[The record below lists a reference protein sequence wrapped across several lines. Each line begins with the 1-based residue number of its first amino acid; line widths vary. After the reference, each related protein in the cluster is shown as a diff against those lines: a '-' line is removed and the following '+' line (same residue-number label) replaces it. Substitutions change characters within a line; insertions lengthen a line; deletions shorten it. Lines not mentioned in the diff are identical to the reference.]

1 MDIGADPI
9 VDDSESES
17 DSELDLRSGSDSS
30 SDTDTDNDNVNVNH
44 NLDTDNAK
52 KSVGAEEL
60 RPLFKDMVTVFHEKK
75 SVGAEELRPLF
86 KDMVTVFHEKKLD
99 GKSTLSSF
107 MGEEYLN
114 RIHTEIIV
122 PTLNMNNRHRSDLED
137 LAISGNIKVK
147 KILLLER
154 RKSEIC
160 GACKLPRNLSS
171 EVTTDCTSF
180 LVGRF
185 CANRIAS
192 VELFYSG
199 LNNLLKCVQSD
210 ENSRLKNSPADL
222 EPYFMHLM
230 NCILRM
236 QSAMTKN
243 NRKYGTESFQTLIGE

>member
-44 NLDTDNAK
+44 NLDTDNA
-52 KSVGAEEL
+52 
-60 RPLFKDMVTVFHEKK
+60 KK